1 MTKRLR
7 IIGLLW
13 VLVAITLRALPVSST
28 HSLLPDTQR
37 PVHTPVVSMPLAA
50 PFAVEQQESIQYA
63 PSSIQS
69 SRQLVK
75 QYIYGIYAGRLFQTH
90 VQHTILQTC
99 CICVGLPRARIA
111 YPFHSFW

>member
-1 MTKRLR
+1 MTQQGRF
-7 IIGLLW
+7 IGLL
-13 VLVAITLRALPVSST
+13 LIIVAVTQRVLPVPST
-28 HSLLPDTQR
+28 HRILPDTR
-37 PVHTPVVSMPLAA
+37 HPVQTPVVSMPMAA

-75 QYIYGIYAGRLFQTH
+75 QYIYGIYAGRLYRAR